1 MKLIDQLGLLK
12 HYLLSG
18 KLVYGRD
25 YYKVR
30 VNYSLHQVNEKVE
43 LSSLQLVRL
52 NNITLESKNLFLIEQ
67 LDILHNLCPIE
78 LLFLWKEL
86 MFENLRNDMRCLENL
101 INSDWLAI
109 RDLVPV
115 VEGM

>member
-1 MKLIDQLGLLK
+1 MELIDQLRLLQ

-18 KLVYGRD
+18 KLVYGGD
-25 YYKVR
+25 NNKVR

-52 NNITLESKNLFLIEQ
+52 NDVTLESKNLFLIEQ
-67 LDILHNLCPIE
+67 LDIMHNLFPIE

-86 MFENLRNDMRCLENL
+86 MFENLRNDMRCLKNL

-109 RDLVPV
+109 RDLVPI